1 MLSNLLRIFVTKKA
15 IDTMQAESA
24 KQLAEQGMM
33 QEPIPQFANYKEF
46 EEYMKRVKQEEKEW
60 VRYYSRPM
68 MALERAANFRA
79 FFPIMLLFIIFI
91 VGGSFIGL
99 IYEALYGYEKKYI
112 LLGVIMMMIG
122 IGFFVFMKYL
132 QHYWEN
138 TMCLYYT
145 DRICVKRYRKEDVV
159 ITYDEVR
166 ECIKEKKLRIHNGR
180 FEYPYEGG
188 YIYIYIYTWGNSV
201 QDGFYKFMNDKC
213 GLRMPRIEKK
223 EKDVVR
229 RTGIG
234 WTLYFHM
241 AIPFYILEL
250 FMIVVVTIGDYGLE
264 HTCSEI
270 IDFLIE
276 FILSFKGSLIGL
288 IGLFFTL
295 LGIVFKF
302 IFYFPAKKH
311 FAKYKDTVKVSLF

>member
-60 VRYYSRPM
+60 VRYYLRPM

-79 FFPIMLLFIIFI
+79 FFPILLIFGI
-91 VGGSFIGL
+91 GSIGGSFYLMFYGL
-99 IYEALYGYEKKYI
+99 TNELERQYFALGIAI
-112 LLGVIMMMIG
+112 LLCG
-122 IGFFVFMKYL
+122 IALLAVSKYL
-132 QHYWEN
+132 QNYWEN
-138 TMCLYYT
+138 TMCLYYS
-145 DRICVKRYRKEDVV
+145 DRICIKRYRKKDVV
-159 ITYDEVR
+159 ITYDEVK
-166 ECIKEKKLRIHNGR
+166 ECIKKKKIKIHNGR

-188 YIYIYIYTWGNSV
+188 WIYIYTWGNSV

-213 GLRMPRIEKK
+213 GLKMPRIGKK

-234 WTLYFHM
+234 WTLYFHIGGSFM
-241 AIPFYILEL
+241 LIDIVGL
-250 FMIVVVTIGDYGLE
+250 FICCIGDAKSYCDVGFWDLYADYIMGWDNFFGILAVV
-264 HTCSEI
+264 SI
-270 IDFLIE
+270 I
-276 FILSFKGSLIGL
+276 IG
-288 IGLFFTL
+288 ITL
-295 LGIVFKF
+295 KF
-302 IFYFPAKKH
+302 VFYFPARKY
-311 FAKYKDTVKVSLF
+311 FAKYKDIIKVSLF